1 MDTLLPQESVTARA
15 AFGRRKVAPCACV
28 ADSKPHIR
36 KFLRDALEEFGFV
49 ISDCDLAGDIA
60 AVVTDKPPDL
70 FVLGLSAGGIAA
82 SRLLEQLATT
92 NFDGQ
97 ILVIGPRSSRM
108 AEAVIRLG
116 GELGL
121 TMLPSLPTPFSDRDL
136 RERIA
141 TLIPTETP
149 LNPSVDVSEALHANW
164 LELWYQPKI
173 DVRSLKLSGAE
184 ALVRMRHPNW
194 GTVPPAYFIPDE
206 RDPHFGA
213 LSDFVMSRAVTD
225 WHYFVGAHGPIELAI
240 NLPARFFQDPNS
252 IETLARQLPDHPAFE
267 GLIVEI
273 NGSELVRDLRL
284 SKAIARQLQLHSVG
298 ISIDDLGAEWPLLM
312 DLDDFPFVEIKVD
325 RNFVTGCADDRLK
338 QSTCRRILELA
349 DGFGARTVAEG
360 VETRADF
367 LMARELGFDLIQ
379 GFFFAK
385 PMEPG
390 KFARR
395 ILDRPVTV
403 PR

>member
-1 MDTLLPQESVTARA
+1 M
-15 AFGRRKVAPCACV
+15 
-28 ADSKPHIR
+28 
-36 KFLRDALEEFGFV
+36 RDPLEELGFV
-49 ISDCDLAGDIA
+49 VGDCDLAGDPRAIVA
-60 AVVTDKPPDL
+60 DRQADL
-70 FVLGLSAGGIAA
+70 FVLGLSAGGVAA
-82 SRLLEQLATT
+82 CAFLELLSNM
-92 NFDGQ
+92 NFEGS
-97 ILVIGPRSSRM
+97 ILVFGPRSTPM
-108 AEAVIRLG
+108 AEAVVRFG

-121 TMLPSLPTPFSDRDL
+121 SMLPMLPTPFSDRDL

-141 TLIPTETP
+141 SLVPAEAP
-149 LNPSVDVSEALHANW
+149 PHPAVDVTEALHANW

-173 DVRSLKLSGAE
+173 EVRSLKLSGAE
-184 ALVRMRHPNW
+184 ALVRMRHPSW

-206 RDPHFGA
+206 DDPNFAA
-213 LSDFVMSRAVTD
+213 LSDFVMSRAITD
-225 WHYFVGAHGPIELAI
+225 WRYFVDAHGPIEIAI
-240 NLPARFFQDPNS
+240 NLPARFFQDPDA

-273 NGSELVRDLRL
+273 NGNELVRDLCL
-284 SKAIARQLQLHSVG
+284 CKNVARQLQLRNVS
-298 ISIDDLGAEWPLLM
+298 ISIDDLGEEWPLLM
-312 DLDDFPFVEIKVD
+312 ELDEFPFVEIKVD
-325 RNFVTGCADDRLK
+325 RSFVTGCADDRLK

-395 ILDRPVTV
+395 VLNHPVTL
-403 PR
+403 PS